1 MKFGVDPDKLFHASG
16 HFHSDAARLV
26 LRSGVPRRRR
36 LHDARVSRQK
46 IRKRPDPD
54 FPFHARA
61 TLLRLHKNFG
71 KKHSNLNSTDRLQL
85 TCLLVKIDKL
95 IFDRPETGRSLR
107 GRPIH
112 QILDGVRRPVGPL
125 HLHPDSSRLG
135 RILLYRRRSFRS
147 HLDRLCSDH
156 PHGHWSSHLDGHG

>member
-1 MKFGVDPDKLFHASG
+1 MG
-16 HFHSDAARLV
+16 
-26 LRSGVPRRRR
+26 
-36 LHDARVSRQK
+36 
-46 IRKRPDPD
+46 
-54 FPFHARA
+54 
-61 TLLRLHKNFG
+61 T
-71 KKHSNLNSTDRLQL
+71 
-85 TCLLVKIDKL
+85 IDKI
-95 IFDRPETGRSLR
+95 IFDRSETGRSLR

-147 HLDRLCSDH
+147 HLDRLCSDY

>member
-16 HFHSDAARLV
+16 HFHSDAAWLV

-54 FPFHARA
+54 FPVHARA

-71 KKHSNLNSTDRLQL
+71 KL
-85 TCLLVKIDKL
+85 TK
-95 IFDRPETGRSLR
+95 
-107 GRPIH
+107 
-112 QILDGVRRPVGPL
+112 
-125 HLHPDSSRLG
+125 
-135 RILLYRRRSFRS
+135 
-147 HLDRLCSDH
+147 
-156 PHGHWSSHLDGHG
+156 